1 LKKLTTSC
9 DATIRWRA
17 FELRPAGSLPL
28 PPEYRARIEAGRPR
42 LNALACEQ
50 YGVELNPGPFGI
62 NSWPALVGSKYAEA
76 QGRGPAY
83 HEAVFAAYWQH
94 ARAIDDPQVLA
105 AIASEVGLD
114 PAAFLAALD
123 DSTFQDAV
131 SADVAEA
138 QAYGLT
144 GVPAHIFNGRYLVVG
159 AQPYDV
165 LQRICAQLA
174 AEEPA

>member
-17 FELRPAGSLPL
+17 FELRPAGSPPL

-42 LNALACEQ
+42 LKALARDQ

-62 NSWPALVGSKYAEA
+62 NSRTALVGAKYAEA
-76 QGRGPAY
+76 QELGPAY

-94 ARAIDDPQVLA
+94 ARAIDDPQVLVT
-105 AIASEVGLD
+105 IASEVGLD
-114 PAAFLAALD
+114 PAAFVAALD
-123 DSTFQDAV
+123 NSTFQDAV
-131 SADVAEA
+131 SADIAEA

-174 AEEPA
+174 VGDPA